1 MKRAGMLLFCLAV
14 AACGGKPGAGEIVLT
29 YGSQYSP
36 NHPFSRADIA
46 WMDFV
51 HEQSNGA
58 IRIKPY
64 WGGGLLS
71 ADESM
76 LEVRHGVVDIG
87 LVTPI
92 YLRAGAHMLRTQA
105 GFYGGSRGY
114 GDQLAVY
121 RCISEAFPDFARE
134 MAGLKVFA
142 VQGGN
147 LPGVLTRSQPVAT
160 LEDFRGLRL
169 RAPVE
174 LTPVLKELGADPVNM
189 PMGEVYSALAKGVID
204 GVVAP
209 ADTLQSLHFNE
220 VAKYFSTVRFARGA
234 YPARAMSLKVW
245 EGLPQDAKALLERSI
260 PVWEGAM
267 KQEITAAEE
276 RGAAFGRQEGIAF
289 VDFNAEDQDKLDEI
303 YNRQALNEARRLTT
317 VDGGD
322 AAPVWRRAQEVIAA
336 LKAGEATGCG
346 EPQI

>member
-1 MKRAGMLLFCLAV
+1 MRRLIGSLLLMLLT
-14 AACGGKPGAGEIVLT
+14 ACAEPVGEGVVVLS
-29 YGSQYSP
+29 YGSQYTP
-36 NHPFSRADIA
+36 GHPFSRADIA
-46 WMDFV
+46 WMKFV
-51 HEQSNGA
+51 EEESGGKVLV
-58 IRIKPY
+58 KPY

-71 ADESM
+71 ADESL
-76 LEVRHGVVDIG
+76 LEVRHGVVDVG

-114 GDQLAVY
+114 SDQLAVY
-121 RCISEAFPDFARE
+121 RCISQEFPDFAHE

-147 LPGVLTRSQPVAT
+147 LPGVLTREKPVRT

-209 ADTLQSLHFNE
+209 ADTLQSLHFDE
-220 VAKYFSTVRFARGA
+220 VAKHFSMAQFARGA

-245 EGLPQDAKALLERSI
+245 EGLPDHAKQVLERSI
-260 PVWEGAM
+260 PVWEQAM
-267 KQEITAAEE
+267 QSEITAAQE
-276 RGAAFGRQEGIAF
+276 RGFAYGREKQIDF
-289 VDFNAEDQDKLDEI
+289 VDFGPDDQVKLDAL
-303 YNRQALNEARRLTT
+303 YNEHALTEARRFSG
-317 VDGGD
+317 VD
-322 AAPVWRRAQEVIAA
+322 ASAEPVLRRAQEIIALRNSGQDA
-336 LKAGEATGCG
+336 PCRT
-346 EPQI
+346 PQS

>member
-1 MKRAGMLLFCLAV
+1 MQRLAALALLLLTACSQATDDAV
-14 AACGGKPGAGEIVLT
+14 ELS

-36 NHPFSRADIA
+36 THPFSRADIA
-46 WMDFV
+46 WMNFV
-51 HEQSNGA
+51 HEESKGA

-71 ADESM
+71 AEESM

-114 GDQLAVY
+114 DDQLAVY
-121 RCISEAFPDFARE
+121 RCISQEFPDFAHE

-147 LPGVLTRSQPVAT
+147 LPGVLTRSKPVT
-160 LEDFRGLRL
+160 SLEDFRGLRL

-220 VAKYFSTVRFARGA
+220 VAKHFSTVSFARGA
-234 YPARAMSLKVW
+234 YPARAMSMKVW
-245 EGLPQDAKALLERSI
+245 DRLPPAAKDVLERSI
-260 PVWEGAM
+260 PVWEDAM
-267 KQEITAAEE
+267 KQEITTAQAKGED
-276 RGAAFGRQEGIAF
+276 FGRKEGIDF
-289 VDFNAEDQDKLDEI
+289 VAFNAEDQAKLDEI
-303 YNRQALNEARRLTT
+303 YNAQALKEAQRLATIG
-317 VDGGD
+317 GGD
-322 AAPVWRRAQEVIAA
+322 ASAVLRRAQGAVAA
-336 LKAGEATGCG
+336 LKAGEATPCG
-346 EPQI
+346 GAQS

>member
-1 MKRAGMLLFCLAV
+1 MRRLIGSLLLMFL
-14 AACGGKPGAGEIVLT
+14 AACAEPVEEGVVVLS
-29 YGSQYSP
+29 YGSQYTP
-36 NHPFSRADIA
+36 GHPFSRADIA
-46 WMDFV
+46 WMKFV
-51 HEQSNGA
+51 EEESGGA

-71 ADESM
+71 ADESL
-76 LEVRHGVVDIG
+76 LEVRHGVVDVG

-114 GDQLAVY
+114 DDQLAVY
-121 RCISEAFPDFARE
+121 RCISQEFPDFAHE

-147 LPGVLTRSQPVAT
+147 LPGVLTRDRPVRS

-174 LTPVLKELGADPVNM
+174 LTPVLKELGADPVNL

-209 ADTLQSLHFNE
+209 ADTLQSLHFDE
-220 VAKYFSTVRFARGA
+220 VAKHFSMAQFARGA

-245 EGLPQDAKALLERSI
+245 DSLPDDVQQVLERSI
-260 PVWEGAM
+260 PVWEQAM
-267 KQEITAAEE
+267 QREITAAQE
-276 RGAAFGRQEGIAF
+276 RGFAYGRERQIDFVAFGE
-289 VDFNAEDQDKLDEI
+289 EDQAQLDAL
-303 YNRQALNEARRLTT
+303 YNAHALTEARRFSG
-317 VDGGD
+317 VDSS
-322 AAPVWRRAQEVIAA
+322 AEPVLRRAQEIIA
-336 LKAGEATGCG
+336 LRNAGQDAPCRD
-346 EPQI
+346 PQS

>member
-1 MKRAGMLLFCLAV
+1 MRRLLLSLAV
-14 AACGGKPGAGEIVLT
+14 FAAGCSAPAAPGVIELS

-36 NHPFSRADIA
+36 GHPFSRADIT
-46 WMDFV
+46 WMKFV
-51 HEQSNGA
+51 EEQSGGKV
-58 IRIKPY
+58 RIKPY
-64 WGGGLLS
+64 WSGGLLS

-114 GDQLAVY
+114 EDQLAVY
-121 RCISEAFPDFARE
+121 RCLAAEFPEFAAE
-134 MAGLKVFA
+134 TAGLKVFA

-147 LPGVLTRSQPVAT
+147 LPGVLTRERPVRT
-160 LEDFRGLRL
+160 LADFRGLRL

-174 LTPVLKELGADPVNM
+174 LTSVLKELGADPVNM

-220 VAKYFSTVRFARGA
+220 VADQFSLAKFARGA

-245 EGLPQDAKALLERSI
+245 ETLPAEAQAVLERSI
-260 PVWEGAM
+260 PVWEQAM
-267 KQEITAAEE
+267 MTEITSAEA
-276 RGAAFGRQEGIAF
+276 RGVAFGQKEG
-289 VDFNAEDQDKLDEI
+289 VDFIPFDAADQVKLDAL
-303 YNRQALNEARRLTT
+303 YNAKALDEATRF
-317 VDGGD
+317 GGGH
-322 AAPVWRRAQEVIAA
+322 ALSAERVLARAQDVVAA
-336 LKAGEATGCG
+336 LRAGTPPACTEGA
-346 EPQI
+346 P

>member
-1 MKRAGMLLFCLAV
+1 MRRLAV
-14 AACGGKPGAGEIVLT
+14 LALVLLAAACGARPDDGAVVLS

-36 NHPFSRADIA
+36 GHPFSRADIA
-46 WMDFV
+46 WMNFV
-51 HEQSNGA
+51 NGESKGQV
-58 IRIKPY
+58 RIKPY

-71 ADESM
+71 AEESM

-114 GDQLAVY
+114 DDQLAVY
-121 RCISEAFPDFARE
+121 RCISHEFPEFAHE
-134 MAGLKVFA
+134 TEGLKIFA

-147 LPGVLTRSQPVAT
+147 LPGVLTRSKPVTT
-160 LEDFRGLRL
+160 LDDFRGLRL

-220 VAKYFSTVRFARGA
+220 VAKHFSTVSFARGA

-245 EGLPQDAKALLERSI
+245 DRLPQDAKEVLERSI
-260 PVWEGAM
+260 PVWEAAM
-267 KQEITAAEE
+267 KKEITAAQAKGEE
-276 RGAAFGRQEGIAF
+276 FGRKEGVEFIA
-289 VDFNAEDQDKLDEI
+289 FNAEDQARLDEI
-303 YNRQALNEARRLTT
+303 YNAHALKEAQRLASD
-317 VDGGD
+317 DGGD
-322 AAPVWRRAQEVIAA
+322 AAPVLRKAQEVVAA
-336 LKAGEATGCG
+336 LRAGEAVPCG
-346 EPQI
+346 ETRP

>member
-1 MKRAGMLLFCLAV
+1 MKRLAALILLLL
-14 AACGGKPGAGEIVLT
+14 AACGRVDDGVVTLS

-46 WMDFV
+46 WMNFV
-51 HEQSNGA
+51 NDESNGA
-58 IRIKPY
+58 VRIKPY

-71 ADESM
+71 AEESM

-114 GDQLAVY
+114 DDQLAIY
-121 RCISEAFPDFARE
+121 RCMSKEFPDFAHE

-147 LPGVLTRSQPVAT
+147 LPGVLTRSRPVAT

-220 VAKYFSTVRFARGA
+220 VAKHFSTVSFARGA

-245 EGLPQDAKALLERSI
+245 EQLPQGAKDVLERSI
-260 PVWEGAM
+260 PVWEEAM
-267 KQEITAAEE
+267 KKEITAAQQKGED
-276 RGAAFGRQEGIAF
+276 FGRKEGIDF
-289 VDFNAEDQDKLDEI
+289 VAFNAEDQAKLDEI
-303 YNRQALNEARRLTT
+303 YNTQALREARRLSTLG
-317 VDGGD
+317 GGD
-322 AAPVWRRAQEVIAA
+322 ASAVLRRAQEVVAA
-336 LKAGEATGCG
+336 LKAGEAAPCG
-346 EPQI
+346 ETQP

>member
-1 MKRAGMLLFCLAV
+1 M
-14 AACGGKPGAGEIVLT
+14 
-29 YGSQYSP
+29 
-36 NHPFSRADIA
+36 N
-46 WMDFV
+46 FV
-51 HEQSNGA
+51 HAESGGA

-64 WGGGLLS
+64 WSGGLLS
-71 ADESM
+71 AEESL

-114 GDQLAVY
+114 DDQLAVY
-121 RCISEAFPDFARE
+121 RCIAQEFPDFAHE

-147 LPGVLTRSQPVAT
+147 LPGVLTRSKPVAT

-174 LTPVLKELGADPVNM
+174 LTPVLKQLGADPVNM

-220 VAKYFSTVRFARGA
+220 VAKHFSTVSFARGA
-234 YPARAMSLKVW
+234 YPARAMSLKAWDRLPLDARDVLKRSISVW
-245 EGLPQDAKALLERSI
+245 EE
-260 PVWEGAM
+260 AM
-267 KQEITAAEE
+267 KQEITTAQA
-276 RGAAFGRQEGIAF
+276 RGEDFGRKVGINFVAF
-289 VDFNAEDQDKLDEI
+289 DAGDQARLDAI
-303 YNRQALNEARRLTT
+303 YNAQALKEAQRLATI
-317 VDGGD
+317 DGGN
-322 AAPVWRRAQEVIAA
+322 AAPVLRRAQEVVAA
-336 LKAGEATGCG
+336 LKAGDPPSCVEA
-346 EPQI
+346 QS

>member
-1 MKRAGMLLFCLAV
+1 MRRPAILAFLLL
-14 AACGGKPGAGEIVLT
+14 AACGRANDDVVTLS

-46 WMDFV
+46 WMNFV
-51 HEQSNGA
+51 HEQSKGA

-64 WGGGLLS
+64 WAGGLLS
-71 ADESM
+71 AEESL

-114 GDQLAVY
+114 DDQLAVY
-121 RCISEAFPDFARE
+121 RCISQEFPDFARE

-142 VQGGN
+142 IQGGN
-147 LPGVLTRSQPVAT
+147 LPGVLTRSKPVTT

-220 VAKYFSTVRFARGA
+220 VAKHFSTVSFARGA

-245 EGLPQDAKALLERSI
+245 DTLPQSAKNVLERSI
-260 PVWEGAM
+260 PVWEDAM
-267 KQEITAAEE
+267 KREITTAQAKGEE
-276 RGAAFGRQEGIAF
+276 FGRKEGIDFVAF
-289 VDFNAEDQDKLDEI
+289 DAEDQARLDEI
-303 YNRQALNEARRLTT
+303 YNAQALKEAQGLARIE
-317 VDGGD
+317 GGD
-322 AAPVWRRAQEVIAA
+322 ASLVLRKAQQVVAA
-336 LKAGEATGCG
+336 LKAGEAAPCG
-346 EPQI
+346 GTQP

>member
-1 MKRAGMLLFCLAV
+1 MRKPFIALLMLALAGCAPK
-14 AACGGKPGAGEIVLT
+14 AADGVVTLT

-36 NHPFSRADIA
+36 THPFSRADRA
-46 WMDFV
+46 WMEFV
-51 HEQSNGA
+51 EKESQGR
-58 IRIKPY
+58 IQIKPY
-64 WGGGLLS
+64 WAGGLLS

-92 YLRAGAHMLRTQA
+92 YLRAGAQLLRTQA

-114 GDQLAVY
+114 ADQLAVY
-121 RCISEAFPDFARE
+121 RCISGAFPEFGRE
-134 MAGLKVFA
+134 TAGLKVFA

-147 LPGVLTRSQPVAT
+147 LPGVLTRERPVRQLA
-160 LEDFRGLRL
+160 DFKGLRL

-174 LTPVLKELGADPVNM
+174 LTPVLASLGADPVNM

-220 VAKYFSTVRFARGA
+220 VAKHFSAVRFARGA

-245 EGLPQDAKALLERSI
+245 DGLPAEARVVLERSI
-260 PVWEGAM
+260 PVWEAAM
-267 KQEITAAEE
+267 EKEITSAEA
-276 RGAAFGRQEGIAF
+276 RGADFGRKQGMDF
-289 VDFNAEDQDKLDEI
+289 VDFDPGDQAKLDAL
-303 YNRQALNEARRLTT
+303 YNEEAGKEARKYRDA
-317 VDGGD
+317 DGAD
-322 AAPVWRRAQEVIAA
+322 ASAVLARAQAVVASRRA
-336 LKAGEATGCG
+336 GYDGCG
-346 EPQI
+346 EAPR

>member
-1 MKRAGMLLFCLAV
+1 MKRLAALALLFL
-14 AACGGKPGAGEIVLT
+14 AACEQADEGAIVLS

-36 NHPFSRADIA
+36 SHPFSRADIV
-46 WMDFV
+46 WMNFV
-51 HEQSNGA
+51 QEESKGT

-64 WGGGLLS
+64 WAGGLLS
-71 ADESM
+71 AEESL

-114 GDQLAVY
+114 DDQLAVY
-121 RCISEAFPDFARE
+121 RCISQEFPDFAHE
-134 MAGLKVFA
+134 MEGLKVFA

-147 LPGVLTRSQPVAT
+147 LPGVLTRSRPVTT

-220 VAKYFSTVRFARGA
+220 VAKHFSTVRFARGA

-245 EGLPQDAKALLERSI
+245 DKLPESTKDVLERSI
-260 PVWEGAM
+260 PVWEQAM
-267 KQEITAAEE
+267 KKEITSAQQ
-276 RGAAFGRQEGIAF
+276 RGEDFGRKEGIDFVAF
-289 VDFNAEDQDKLDEI
+289 DAEDQAKLDQI
-303 YNRQALNEARRLTT
+303 YNAQALKEAQRLPTI
-317 VDGGD
+317 DGGD
-322 AAPVWRRAQEVIAA
+322 ASAVLRKAQEAVAA
-336 LKAGEATGCG
+336 LKAGDVDPCG
-346 EPQI
+346 ALP

>member
-1 MKRAGMLLFCLAV
+1 MRRLIGSLLILLL
-14 AACGGKPGAGEIVLT
+14 AACAEPVEDGAIVLS
-29 YGSQYSP
+29 YGSQYTP
-36 NHPFSRADIA
+36 GHPFSRADIA
-46 WMDFV
+46 WMKFV
-51 HEQSNGA
+51 EEESSGA
-58 IRIKPY
+58 IHIKPY

-71 ADESM
+71 ADESL
-76 LEVRHGVVDIG
+76 LEVRHGVVDVG

-114 GDQLAVY
+114 DDQLAVY
-121 RCISEAFPDFARE
+121 HCISQEFPDFAHE

-147 LPGVLTRSQPVAT
+147 LPGVLTRERPVRT

-209 ADTLQSLHFNE
+209 ADTLQSLHFDE
-220 VAKYFSTVRFARGA
+220 VAQHFSMARFARGA

-245 EGLPQDAKALLERSI
+245 DSLPEHAKQVLERSI
-260 PVWEGAM
+260 PIWEQAM
-267 KQEITAAEE
+267 QREITAAQE
-276 RGAAFGRQEGIAF
+276 RGFAYGREKQIDFVAF
-289 VDFNAEDQDKLDEI
+289 DAEDQTQLDEL
-303 YNRQALNEARRLTT
+303 YNAHALTEARRFSGI
-317 VDGGD
+317 DES
-322 AAPVWRRAQEVIAA
+322 AEPVLGRAQEIIA
-336 LKAGEATGCG
+336 LRNAGQDAPCR
-346 EPQI
+346 EPQS

>member
-1 MKRAGMLLFCLAV
+1 MKRALLALAILFS
-14 AACGGKPGAGEIVLT
+14 ACSQAKGGAIELT
-29 YGSQYSP
+29 SGSQYSP
-36 NHPFSRADIA
+36 SHPFSRADIA
-46 WMDFV
+46 WMKFV
-51 HEQSNGA
+51 AEESKGA

-64 WGGGLLS
+64 WAGGLLS
-71 ADESM
+71 AEESM

-114 GDQLAVY
+114 DDQLAVY
-121 RCISEAFPDFARE
+121 RCISQFPDFAHE
-134 MAGLKVFA
+134 MEGLKVFA

-147 LPGVLTRSQPVAT
+147 LPGVLTRSKPVAK

-220 VAKYFSTVRFARGA
+220 VVKHFSTVRFARGA

-245 EGLPQDAKALLERSI
+245 DRLPQSAKDVLERSI
-260 PVWEGAM
+260 PVWEQAM
-267 KQEITAAEE
+267 KNEITSAQQ
-276 RGAAFGRQEGIAF
+276 RGEDFGRKEGIDF
-289 VDFNAEDQDKLDEI
+289 VAFNANDQTKLDEI
-303 YNRQALNEARRLTT
+303 YNTQALEEAQRLPT

-322 AAPVWRRAQEVIAA
+322 ASAVLRKAQETVAA
-336 LKAGEATGCG
+336 LKAGEA
-346 EPQI
+346 EPCRGAQP

>member
-1 MKRAGMLLFCLAV
+1 MKRIAALALLLL
-14 AACGGKPGAGEIVLT
+14 AACGARDNDGVIVLS

-36 NHPFSRADIA
+36 SHPFSRADIA
-46 WMDFV
+46 WMNFV
-51 HEQSNGA
+51 SEESKGA

-71 ADESM
+71 AEESM

-114 GDQLAVY
+114 DDQLAVY
-121 RCISEAFPDFARE
+121 RCISEEFPDFAHE

-147 LPGVLTRSQPVAT
+147 LPGVLTRSKPVAT

-220 VAKYFSTVRFARGA
+220 VAKHFSTVTFARGA
-234 YPARAMSLKVW
+234 YPARAMSLEVW
-245 EGLPQDAKALLERSI
+245 DRLPAGAKDVLERSI
-260 PVWEGAM
+260 PVWEEAM
-267 KQEITAAEE
+267 KKEITSAQQKGED
-276 RGAAFGRQEGIAF
+276 FGRETGINFVAF
-289 VDFNAEDQDKLDEI
+289 DARDQARLDEI
-303 YNRQALNEARRLTT
+303 YNAQALKEAQRLTS

-322 AAPVWRRAQEVIAA
+322 AAPVLRRAQQVVAA
-336 LKAGEATGCG
+336 LKAGETSPCSGSQ
-346 EPQI
+346 P

>member
-1 MKRAGMLLFCLAV
+1 MKRLAILACSLLV
-14 AACGGKPGAGEIVLT
+14 AACGARSGDGAIVLT

-36 NHPFSRADIA
+36 GHPFSRADIA
-46 WMDFV
+46 WMNFV
-51 HEQSNGA
+51 QQESKGA

-64 WGGGLLS
+64 WAGGLLS
-71 ADESM
+71 AEESM

-114 GDQLAVY
+114 DDQLAVY
-121 RCISEAFPDFARE
+121 RCISQEFPDFAE
-134 MAGLKVFA
+134 ETAGLKIFA

-147 LPGVLTRSQPVAT
+147 LPGVLTRSRPVTT

-220 VAKYFSTVRFARGA
+220 VAKHFSTVRFARGA
-234 YPARAMSLKVW
+234 YPARAMSMKVW
-245 EGLPQDAKALLERSI
+245 DRLPLRAQEVLERSI
-260 PVWEGAM
+260 PVWEQAM
-267 KQEITAAEE
+267 KEEITTAQE
-276 RGAAFGRQEGIAF
+276 RGEAFGREEGVAF
-289 VDFNAEDQDKLDEI
+289 VAFSAEDQIRLDEI
-303 YNRQALNEARRLTT
+303 YNAQALKEAQNLVRI
-317 VDGGD
+317 DGDD
-322 AAPVWRRAQEVIAA
+322 AAPVLRRAQEVITA
-336 LKAGEATGCG
+336 LKAGNPAPCG
-346 EPQI
+346 ERQS

>member
-1 MKRAGMLLFCLAV
+1 MKRFAVLMLSLFLV
-14 AACGGKPGAGEIVLT
+14 ACGNKRDDGPVVLT

-36 NHPFSRADIA
+36 GHPFSRADIA
-46 WMDFV
+46 WMNFV
-51 HEQSNGA
+51 AEESGGA

-64 WGGGLLS
+64 WAGGLLS
-71 ADESM
+71 AEESM

-114 GDQLAVY
+114 DDQLAVY
-121 RCISEAFPDFARE
+121 HCISQEFPDFARE
-134 MAGLKVFA
+134 TAGLKIFA

-147 LPGVLTRSQPVAT
+147 LPGVLTRSKRVTT

-174 LTPVLKELGADPVNM
+174 LTPVLHQLGADPVNM

-220 VAKYFSTVRFARGA
+220 VAKHFSTVSFARGA

-245 EGLPQDAKALLERSI
+245 NRLPEDAKEVLERSI
-260 PVWEGAM
+260 PVWEQAM
-267 KQEITAAEE
+267 KREITTAQA
-276 RGAAFGRQEGIAF
+276 RGEDFGRKEGIDFAAF
-289 VDFNAEDQDKLDEI
+289 DAEDQIKLDQI
-303 YNRQALNEARRLTT
+303 YNAQALKEAQRLTV
-317 VDGGD
+317 VDGGN
-322 AAPVWRRAQEVIAA
+322 AAPVLRKAQEVVAA
-336 LKAGEATGCG
+336 LKAGEATPCG
-346 EPQI
+346 GQQP

>member
-1 MKRAGMLLFCLAV
+1 MVLLLFA
-14 AACGGKPGAGEIVLT
+14 AACSGGREGDVVVLS

-36 NHPFSRADIA
+36 NHPFSRADIV
-46 WMDFV
+46 WMNFV
-51 HEQSNGA
+51 HEESNGA

-114 GDQLAVY
+114 DDQLAVY
-121 RCISEAFPDFARE
+121 RCISQEFPDFAHE
-134 MAGLKVFA
+134 MEGLKVFA

-147 LPGVLTRSQPVAT
+147 LPGVLTRSKPVAT

-220 VAKYFSTVRFARGA
+220 VAKHFSTVRFARGA

-245 EGLPQDAKALLERSI
+245 DGLPQSAKDVLERSI
-260 PVWEGAM
+260 PVWEEAM
-267 KQEITAAEE
+267 KKEITAAQAKGE
-276 RGAAFGRQEGIAF
+276 AFGRETGINFLPFDAGGQ
-289 VDFNAEDQDKLDEI
+289 ARLDEI
-303 YNRQALNEARRLTT
+303 YNAQALNEARRLPTIG
-317 VDGGD
+317 GGD
-322 AAPVWRRAQEVIAA
+322 ASAVLSRAQDVVAA
-336 LKAGEATGCG
+336 LKAGAAPPCG
-346 EPQI
+346 RAR

>member
-1 MKRAGMLLFCLAV
+1 MKRLGVLVLCLLA
-14 AACGGKPGAGEIVLT
+14 AACGGKTADGAIVLT

-36 NHPFSRADIA
+36 GHPFSRADIT
-46 WMDFV
+46 WMNFV
-51 HEQSNGA
+51 TDESQGA

-64 WGGGLLS
+64 WAGGLLS

-76 LEVRHGVVDIG
+76 LEVRHGVVDFG

-114 GDQLAVY
+114 DDQLAVY
-121 RCISEAFPDFARE
+121 RCISKAFPEFAHE
-134 MAGLKVFA
+134 TAGLKIFA

-147 LPGVLTRSQPVAT
+147 LPGVLTRSKPVAT
-160 LEDFRGLRL
+160 LKDFRGLRL

-220 VAKYFSTVRFARGA
+220 VAKYFSTVSFARGA
-234 YPARAMSLKVW
+234 YPARAMSLKIW
-245 EGLPQDAKALLERSI
+245 DRLPQDAKDMLERSI
-260 PVWEGAM
+260 PVWEAAM
-267 KQEITAAEE
+267 KKEITAAQAKGEE
-276 RGAAFGRQEGIAF
+276 FGRTEGIDFVAF
-289 VDFNAEDQDKLDEI
+289 DADDQARLDEI
-303 YNRQALNEARRLTT
+303 YNAQALKEAQRLAGA
-317 VDGGD
+317 DGGD
-322 AAPVWRRAQEVIAA
+322 AAPVLRKAQEVVAA
-336 LKAGEATGCG
+336 LRAGEAAPCG
-346 EPQI
+346 EAKP

>member
-1 MKRAGMLLFCLAV
+1 MRRLAILAFLLL
-14 AACGGKPGAGEIVLT
+14 AACGRADDGVVTLS

-46 WMDFV
+46 WMNFV
-51 HEQSNGA
+51 HEQSKGA

-64 WGGGLLS
+64 WAGGLLS
-71 ADESM
+71 AEESL

-114 GDQLAVY
+114 DDQLAVY
-121 RCISEAFPDFARE
+121 RCISQEFPDFARE

-142 VQGGN
+142 IQGGN
-147 LPGVLTRSQPVAT
+147 LPGVLTRSKPVTT

-220 VAKYFSTVRFARGA
+220 VAKHFSTVSFARGA

-245 EGLPQDAKALLERSI
+245 DTLPQSAKNVLERSI
-260 PVWEGAM
+260 PVWEDAM
-267 KQEITAAEE
+267 KREITTAQAKGEE
-276 RGAAFGRQEGIAF
+276 FGRKEGIDFVAF
-289 VDFNAEDQDKLDEI
+289 DAEDQARLDEI
-303 YNRQALNEARRLTT
+303 YNAQALKEAQGLARIE
-317 VDGGD
+317 GGD
-322 AAPVWRRAQEVIAA
+322 ASLVLRKAQQVVAA
-336 LKAGEATGCG
+336 LKAGEAAPCG
-346 EPQI
+346 GTQP